1 MFNNHKS
8 YNRMY
13 REGELTLGL
22 HIPLENF
29 KMRTPTLERQ
39 VELAQKADDYGF
51 TALWLRD
58 VLLKDPNFLDPAVG
72 QIYDMLIYGT
82 HLLGQTKNIA
92 LGTSALVLPLRHPLR
107 SAKEV
112 ATIEALFPERLILG
126 ISSGDRRAD
135 FKGLGVDHPTRGD
148 QFKESLRVMEQA
160 LYNNYPTIESP
171 YGEVEQATLVP
182 RPKKRIPT
190 MITGFA
196 QQDMDWLGRTET
208 GGCTTRRHLSPSNK
222 C

>member
-1 MFNNHKS
+1 MFNNHVS

-39 VELAQKADDYGF
+39 VELAQRADDYGF

-82 HLLGQTKNIA
+82 HLLGQTKRIA
-92 LGTSALVLPLRHPLR
+92 LGTSALVLPLRRP
-107 SAKEV
+107 SG
-112 ATIEALFPERLILG
+112 RLQ
-126 ISSGDRRAD
+126 R
-135 FKGLGVDHPTRGD
+135 TRGRPCD
-148 QFKESLRVMEQA
+148 TGRAVQRIAPCHGTGA
-160 LYNNYPTIESP
+160 LPQLSDHRF
-171 YGEVEQATLVP
+171 VV
-182 RPKKRIPT
+182 
-190 MITGFA
+190 
-196 QQDMDWLGRTET
+196 
-208 GGCTTRRHLSPSNK
+208 RRGP
-222 C
+222 